1 MNLRITALTSVAL
14 LMSATGCQLKKF
26 DDSIP
31 RVSGI
36 SLNITASS
44 EDHFWKY
51 SDKISVIDSKG
62 YGRVS
67 LPAYEENATSCNF
80 RVENW
85 DEGKVPSYIC
95 WPETETVVGETP
107 VIPVNLPARQLS
119 SIEQGTDIFLLGR
132 IAQAEGD
139 ANYFG
144 EMFNPFGRIALGI
157 QSKDEITSVSLSSRE
172 RVSLCGNVVFNLPA
186 ISGKHVDFTVDD
198 GRDTLTL
205 VCSEKCFSP
214 GNHYYAA
221 ILPDLEFTPV
231 FIFTDTLGRKAEKT
245 LKNKISTSAF
255 VSMDAID
262 AGIEFDP
269 TKIRP
274 DTIALKLEFGN
285 WALTPALPKT
295 TDGQTSTVGETYTY
309 HYASPDGYKDN
320 YPFVICK
327 GTASGAGYYEYVTGA
342 NITSIKFDKT
352 TAWISMPVIS
362 GMRIH
367 KISMTNINTSNKGF
381 KIQKVKGYT
390 SEASDILHSIQ
401 YCNSTQT
408 FEFNGPGQKE
418 TEADQQYFIYFYYGN
433 GGVWTDLSV
442 EYTKVEEL

>member
-14 LMSATGCQLKKF
+14 LTSATGCQLKKY

-36 SLNITASS
+36 SLNVTASS
-44 EDHFWKY
+44 EEHFWKY
-51 SDKISVIDSKG
+51 YDRISVIDSKG

-67 LPAYEENATSCNF
+67 LPAHEENVIFCDF

-85 DEGKVPSYIC
+85 DESKIPSYVC
-95 WPETETVVGETP
+95 WPEAEVIAGDAP
-107 VIPVNLPARQLS
+107 VIPTNLPALQLS
-119 SIEQGTDIFLLGR
+119 AAGQDTTLFLLGR
-132 IAQAEGD
+132 IARIKGD
-139 ANYFG
+139 ANCYG
-144 EMFNPFGRIALGI
+144 ELFNPFGRIALGI
-157 QSKDEITSVSLSSRE
+157 QSKEEITSVTLSSKE
-172 RVSLCGNVVFNLPA
+172 GIPLCGNVVFNLPT
-186 ISGKHVDFTVDD
+186 ISGRNVDFTVND

-205 VCSEKCFSP
+205 VCKEKCFAP
-214 GNHYYAA
+214 GNHYYGTL
-221 ILPDLEFTPV
+221 LPNLEFTPV
-231 FIFTDTLGRKAEKT
+231 FTFTDTLGRKAKKV
-245 LKNKISTSAF
+245 LNDKISTSTF
-255 VSMDAID
+255 VSIDAID

-269 TKIRP
+269 SKIRP

-352 TAWISMPVIS
+352 TAWISMPVIN

-390 SEASDILHSIQ
+390 SDASEILHSIQ

-408 FEFNGPGQKE
+408 FEFNGPDQKE
-418 TEADQQYFIYFYYGN
+418 TDADQQYFIYFYYGN